1 MSAEYSGLPCSGRRE
16 SILWGTQD
24 LDGLH
29 CAAELPVSSPMVKGA
44 EGNISVI
51 LHGCAPTR
59 FFLYNPRN
67 QNSQQ
72 NIILVT
78 SNPVCFQSISAIPF
92 P

>member
-1 MSAEYSGLPCSGRRE
+1 MSADYSGLPCSGRRE

-29 CAAELPVSSPMVKGA
+29 CTAVPVSPPTVKGA
-44 EGNISVI
+44 EGNIPVI
-51 LHGCAPTR
+51 LYGCAPAR
-59 FFLYNPRN
+59 FFLYNPCN

-78 SNPVCFQSISAIPF
+78 FNPVCFQNISAIPF